1 MYNLF
6 PAALAAPVI
15 IILKDIIPLLGI
27 ALKRIDLYIKMWVQ
41 KIHNTTF
48 KKLQQAKLLQI
59 S

>member
-15 IILKDIIPLLGI
+15 IILKDIIPLLGM

-48 KKLQQAKLLQI
+48 KKLQKAKLLQI